1 MELDRELIVRA
12 KRGDT
17 AAQEELVST
26 LAPLVFRLASRFF
39 RSREDVEDLA
49 QEAFSRFFLK
59 IDQVHVDEN
68 VLGWVSR
75 VTINVCYDRLRK
87 LQREK
92 AAMETYVAEPRVSQ
106 ISNEPGIDDYEDVR
120 KAVEQLDPK
129 FRIPLLLKEV
139 DELSV
144 EEISNIMGL
153 TQANVKIRLF
163 RARKMLAGVL
173 GNRAGRA
180 GQLRDAGL
188 PSPPGDRHEAG

>member
-17 AAQEELVST
+17 AAQEQLVSS

-59 IDQVHVDEN
+59 IDQVQPNEN
-68 VLGWVSR
+68 VVGWVSR

-92 AAMETYVAEPRVSQ
+92 AAMESYLAEPRS
-106 ISNEPGIDDYEDVR
+106 SNEPEIDAYEDVR
-120 KAVEQLDPK
+120 TAVDQLDPK
-129 FRIPLLLKEV
+129 FRVPLLLKEV
-139 DELSV
+139 EELSV
-144 EEISNIMGL
+144 REISKIMGL
-153 TQANVKIRLF
+153 SQANVKIRLY
-163 RARKMLAGVL
+163 RARKMLAVV
-173 GNRAGRA
+173 
-180 GQLRDAGL
+180 LRD
-188 PSPPGDRHEAG
+188 RVEATVS